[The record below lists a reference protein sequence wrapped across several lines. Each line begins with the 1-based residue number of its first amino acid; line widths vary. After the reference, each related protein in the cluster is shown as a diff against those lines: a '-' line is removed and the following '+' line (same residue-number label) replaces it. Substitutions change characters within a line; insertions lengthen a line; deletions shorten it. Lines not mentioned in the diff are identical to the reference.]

1 MRDYFHTY
9 SSNTLAGSGN
19 QTFFWSKDPE
29 ALQKGRVYYKIF
41 AGGSF
46 HYSLLYTNITD
57 GTFADGS
64 HSRCNRVLDPWQIH
78 SLQVA
83 VVQSCTEEP
92 ACFIP
97 LTFGGKTE
105 KTVSPGEFL
114 VTDPV
119 MLNPEE
125 GAYLCVEITFSGRQ
139 IPCHEESILPTFVW
153 EKGAWVPSKK
163 HPFPS
168 MVGCDRP
175 VKKRVAFLGD
185 SITQGIGVAVNSYAH
200 WNAVAADGVGREYG
214 FWNLGLGYGRGT
226 DAASDG
232 AWLYKAKQN
241 DIVVL
246 CYGVNDLLWSRDK
259 GDVRETLKTVV
270 SLLQKAGVEVI
281 LQTVPPFNYN
291 EYDRVKWAE
300 VNTFLREELA
310 KTAQGFF
317 DCVPLLQ
324 KSAEEPYMAPYGGHP
339 NEEGCKIWGDAM
351 GEYLLNYLKK

>member
-1 MRDYFHTY
+1 MKDFFAAY

-19 QTFFWSKDPE
+19 QTFFESKDPE
-29 ALQKGRVYYKIF
+29 ALQKGRVFYKIF
-41 AGGSF
+41 AGGEYS
-46 HYSLLYTNITD
+46 YSLLFTNIID

-78 SLQVA
+78 EMKVA
-83 VVQSCTEEP
+83 VVKSCTEEEMN
-92 ACFIP
+92 FIP
-97 LTFGGKTE
+97 LTFDGKGE
-105 KTVSPGEFL
+105 KTVAPGEFF

-119 MLNPEE
+119 PLAPDA
-125 GAYLCVEITFSGRQ
+125 GDYLCLEMTFSGRQ
-139 IPCHEESILPTFVW
+139 IPYHEESLLPTFVW
-153 EKGAWVPSKK
+153 EKGGWVPSKK

-175 VKKRVAFLGD
+175 VKKRVTFLGD

-200 WNAVAADGVGREYG
+200 WNAVAAETVGREYG

-246 CYGVNDLLWSRDK
+246 CYGVNDLLWNRGK

-270 SLLQKAGVEVI
+270 SLLQKAGAEVI
-281 LQTVPPFNYN
+281 LQAVPPFNYN

-300 VNTFLREELA
+300 INTFLREELSK
-310 KTAQGFF
+310 KTEGFF

-324 KSAEEPYMAPYGGHP
+324 KSEAEPYLAPYGGHP